1 MAEASGISP
10 RVSGQMLAAYANPR
24 RVCVDGLL
32 GKGASPTCGLAPGC
46 PAATDWLALVMYPW
60 LARARARNADVGAR
74 VYVDDQTGWSVSEE
88 CVQDVQFLVTL
99 TDDLGK
105 DLRLKAND
113 IKSRRFAT
121 CRVAAGALRSME
133 GPPVGDWF
141 KDLGVLQSMKSHAPA
156 EPRQARHKEV
166 RARLARISRLAV
178 PFFKRVWIAAASAV
192 PAATY
197 GMAAHPTPVND
208 LRYLRSSV
216 NRHAS
221 RGRPMPPLTPS
232 FTAWIS
238 LGDSTQGR
246 WR

>member
-1 MAEASGISP
+1 M
-10 RVSGQMLAAYANPR
+10 
-24 RVCVDGLL
+24 
-32 GKGASPTCGLAPGC
+32 T
-46 PAATDWLALVMYPW
+46 W
-60 LARARARNADVGAR
+60 ARI
-74 VYVDDQTGWSVSEE
+74 
-88 CVQDVQFLVTL
+88 
-99 TDDLGK
+99 
-105 DLRLKAND
+105 LRLKAND

-216 NRHAS
+216 KSACLKGAAYAS
-221 RGRPMPPLTPS
+221 INAFFHCLDLPWRLDPGALALIGPWEAIRVGISGKTLS
-232 FTAWIS
+232 WES
-238 LGDSTQGR
+238 LGWLWDVSGDWDSGPVSAAKQGLQR
-246 WR
+246 AKVEGDWRTLEGPGRQSARAAPQESRCTMEGVSP